1 MGIKLSQRIY
11 LTGFMTSG
19 KTTLGKI
26 LANIVGW
33 DFVDIDSEIEKTQ
46 TESVTYI
53 IEKRGI
59 IEFRNLE
66 KEEILKTTQKEKVVV
81 SLGGGAL
88 IDGDNLDV
96 VKNSGILIY
105 LKLSPAVLYER
116 LKNKINRPLFQ
127 NLEGDPMSKNEA
139 ITKIKTL
146 LSEREP
152 GYLAADIII
161 SLDKL
166 NINSGVEE
174 LRRRLSKIM
183 KTEI

>member
-1 MGIKLSQRIY
+1 MGIKLIQRIY

-46 TESVTYI
+46 MESVTYI

-59 IEFRNLE
+59 AEFRKLE
-66 KEEILKTTQKEKVVV
+66 KDEILRATQKEKVVV

-88 IDGDNLDV
+88 IDGDNLEV

-127 NLEGDPMSKNEA
+127 NGEGHPLPKNEA
-139 ITKIKTL
+139 INKIKTL

-161 SLDKL
+161 NFDKL
-166 NINSGVEE
+166 SINSGVEE
-174 LRRRLSKIM
+174 LRKRISKIM
-183 KTEI
+183 RTEI